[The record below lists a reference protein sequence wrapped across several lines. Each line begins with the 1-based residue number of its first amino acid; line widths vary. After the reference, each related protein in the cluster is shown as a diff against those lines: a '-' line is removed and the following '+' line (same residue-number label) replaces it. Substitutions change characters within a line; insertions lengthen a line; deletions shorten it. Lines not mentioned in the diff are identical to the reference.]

1 MQYFYFGVRMSKCV
15 QSGFCCT
22 VAPCQYG
29 ESSGNSPTCVFLTEP
44 TEPYGQ
50 RFCSIYNIIDFLEK
64 DSEYPMMASGCSS
77 TLYNKDRSQVIRR
90 MNNALQTDIK
100 RR

>member
-1 MQYFYFGVRMSKCV
+1 
-15 QSGFCCT
+15 
-22 VAPCQYG
+22 
-29 ESSGNSPTCVFLTEP
+29 
-44 TEPYGQ
+44 
-50 RFCSIYNIIDFLEK
+50 NIIDFLEK

-100 RR
+100 K